1 MAAVAAAAATVAATV
16 AVAAAATATAAV
28 VHCEGLVSVSSR
40 LPSAADAHQ
49 HGQQLLQL
57 AARLP
62 NQWWLRDHRRTR
74 SGAVEVLPS
83 TQRGLARQSTP
94 PVRVMLCM

>member
-1 MAAVAAAAATVAATV
+1 MVAATHE
-16 AVAAAATATAAV
+16 AAAV
-28 VHCEGLVSVSSR
+28 VVDVATTPLTSLPQQFPNRVPASSR

-57 AARLP
+57 AAWLP
-62 NQWWLRDHRRTR
+62 NQRWLRGHPQTR
-74 SGAVEVLPS
+74 SEAVEVLLS
-83 TQRGLARQSTP
+83 TQRGLTRTSIP

>member
-1 MAAVAAAAATVAATV
+1 MVAATHE
-16 AVAAAATATAAV
+16 AAAV
-28 VHCEGLVSVSSR
+28 VVDVVTTPLTSLPQQFPNRVPARNR

-57 AARLP
+57 AAWLP
-62 NQWWLRDHRRTR
+62 NQRWLRDHRRTR

-94 PVRVMLCM
+94 PVRAMLCM